1 MVNIDFRISFV
12 IFFAYLTEI
21 LKFKNQKVEF
31 FVNYVLPRLI
41 NWVWILSNVFLPIS
55 SWWILWESHKTV
67 SS

>member
-41 NWVWILSNVFLPIS
+41 NWVLDTFKCFSSNFVMVDSLGVTQNS
-55 SWWILWESHKTV
+55 K
-67 SS
+67 